1 VSDAA
6 LTAIV
11 VVETIVLGLL
21 AVIVVALL
29 RSHAEILRRLPADA
43 PQAPHNAT
51 APDDPT
57 IPVYLPQPTGSVTV
71 AHDIAGSTLEGEVA
85 TISMTSGTDTLV
97 TFLSTGC
104 LTCRSFW
111 QGLRE
116 GAAATLPGLPR
127 VIVVVKDRE
136 LESPSK
142 LRELAPNGLPVLY
155 SSEAWSD
162 FGISMSPYFCFV
174 DGRTGAVRFEGAATS
189 WPQVASLLRDALLDE
204 ELAAETRAG
213 R

>member
-43 PQAPHNAT
+43 SQASHD
-51 APDDPT
+51 APAPADPA
-57 IPVYLPQPTGSVTV
+57 IPLYLPRPTGSATI
-71 AHDIAGSTLEGEVA
+71 AHDIAGTTLDGGFA
-85 TISMTSGTDTLV
+85 AISMTSGTDTLV

-104 LTCRSFW
+104 LTCRTFW

-116 GAAATLPGLPR
+116 GAPATLPGRPR
-127 VIVVVKDRE
+127 VVVVVKDRD

-142 LRELAPNGLPVLY
+142 LRELAPHDLPVLY
-155 SSEAWSD
+155 ASEAWSN

-204 ELAAETRAG
+204 ELAAETGAG

>member
-1 VSDAA
+1 MSDAV
-6 LTAIV
+6 LTGLV
-11 VVETIVLGLL
+11 VVETILIGLL
-21 AVIVVALL
+21 ALIVVALL

-43 PQAPHNAT
+43 DALEEPARRSNPA
-51 APDDPT
+51 
-57 IPVYLPQPTGSVTV
+57 IPEYLPRPTGAATV
-71 AHDIAGSTLEGEVA
+71 AHDVAGPMLGGELV

-104 LTCRSFW
+104 LTCRAFW

-116 GAAATLPGLPR
+116 GAASTLPGGTR
-127 VIVVVKDRE
+127 VAVVVKDRE

-142 LRELAPNGLPVLY
+142 LRELAPTDVPVVH
-155 SSEAWSD
+155 SSDAWSD

-174 DGRTGAVRFEGAATS
+174 DGHTGEVRFEGAATS

-204 ELAAETRAG
+204 ELALENRAG

>member
-1 VSDAA
+1 VSDAV
-6 LTAIV
+6 LIGVV
-11 VVETIVLGLL
+11 VVETVVVGLL
-21 AVIVVALL
+21 AVIVVGLL

-43 PQAPHNAT
+43 APHDQPAQG
-51 APDDPT
+51 ADPT
-57 IPVYLPQPTGSVTV
+57 IPAYLPGPTGTATV
-71 AHDIAGSTLEGEVA
+71 ARDVAGATLDGELV
-85 TISMTSGTDTLV
+85 TLSMTSGTDTLV

-104 LTCRSFW
+104 LTCRTFW

-116 GAAATLPGLPR
+116 GAAATLPGGPR
-127 VIVVVKDRE
+127 VVVVVKDRE

-142 LRELAPNGLPVLY
+142 LRDLAPTGLAVVH
-155 SSEAWSD
+155 SSDAWSD

-204 ELAAETRAG
+204 ELAVENRVG

>member
-1 VSDAA
+1 VSGAA

-21 AVIVVALL
+21 AVVVVALL
-29 RSHAEILRRLPADA
+29 RSHAEILRRLPADVASHDA
-43 PQAPHNAT
+43 PAAD
-51 APDDPT
+51 AAPT
-57 IPVYLPQPTGSVTV
+57 IPAYLPRPTGSATV
-71 AHDIAGSTLEGEVA
+71 AHDIAGPTLDGDLV
-85 TISMTSGTDTLV
+85 TISMNSGTDTLV

-104 LTCRSFW
+104 LTCRTFW

-116 GAAATLPGLPR
+116 GAATTLPGRPR
-127 VIVVVKDRE
+127 VAVVVKDRE
-136 LESPSK
+136 VESPSK
-142 LRELAPNGLPVLY
+142 LRELSPSDLPVLH
-155 SSEAWSD
+155 SSDAWSD
-162 FGISMSPYFCFV
+162 FGISMSPYFCYV

-204 ELAAETRAG
+204 EMAIEQRPG